1 MFIEL
6 IFVLLLC
13 ISLLSL
19 ACLCFYLVN
28 LIEKKEEE
36 KWKSLDTEKIT
47 KI

>member
-1 MFIEL
+1 MTNIFLYFIFFMFLYSIP
-6 IFVLLLC
+6 
-13 ISLLSL
+13 
-19 ACLCFYLVN
+19 CLCFYFVN